1 MPGAKFWAIS
11 FFFMLVCIGLGSQM
25 NHLIVFTVRL
35 SFLKGSNRSFNLLN
49 DKKCIL
55 ISLKYKIPIPK
66 RRYPYKEY
74 RKIFYN
80 LF

>member
-35 SFLKGSNRSFNLLN
+35 
-49 DKKCIL
+49 
-55 ISLKYKIPIPK
+55 IP
-66 RRYPYKEY
+66 
-74 RKIFYN
+74 
-80 LF
+80 

>member
-35 SFLKGSNRSFNLLN
+35 SFLKGSHVP
-49 DKKCIL
+49 L
-55 ISLKYKIPIPK
+55 IFSMIKICMKYKISIPK
-66 RRYPYKEY
+66 RRYPYSEY

>member
-35 SFLKGSNRSFNLLN
+35 SFLIGSHRFCDLPNEKICTF
-49 DKKCIL
+49 L
-55 ISLKYKIPIPK
+55 IHLKYKIPIPK
-66 RRYPYKEY
+66 RRYPYSEN
-74 RKIFYN
+74 RKIF
-80 LF
+80 

>member
-35 SFLKGSNRSFNLLN
+35 SFLKGSHCSFNLPN
-49 DKKCIL
+49 DKIMH
-55 ISLKYKIPIPK
+55 
-66 RRYPYKEY
+66 
-74 RKIFYN
+74 IFDN
-80 LF
+80 FD